1 MRGGIAAQLALVVGL
16 SDHLAVAHHDTHRH
30 VAVLQ
35 RLRRLAERHPHECSS
50 RGKTPRMAGHYPRPG
65 RYPRPVR
72 IISVNVGRPR
82 TLEFDG
88 RETTSAIV
96 KEPVEG
102 AGDGTP
108 HR

>member
-1 MRGGIAAQLALVVGL
+1 MRGGIAAQLPLVVGL
-16 SDHLAVAHHDTHRH
+16 PDHLAVPHHDAPHRH

-35 RLRRLAERHPHECSS
+35 GLRRLAEAIRMKCSS

-72 IISVNVGRPR
+72 IVSVNVGRPR

-88 RETTSAIV
+88 RETTAPS
-96 KEPVEG
+96 
-102 AGDGTP
+102 
-108 HR
+108 